1 MKGLSPLT
9 LNVQLPPSNGKW
21 MRDFHAMFTC
31 INNLHNFAARKILSN
46 SIFASHVEAVAKVDH
61 VLLRLLF
68 LAFN

>member
-31 INNLHNFAARKILSN
+31 INNLHNFAAREILSK
-46 SIFASHVEAVAKVDH
+46 SIFAVAKVDQ
-61 VLLRLLF
+61 VFLRLVF